1 MADFKLGKLPARE
14 GAVTFAFSAFLDA
27 TKLPPVPPTFGHQ
40 DLYAAQPIGMLGNDQ
55 YGDCVWAGAA
65 HETMLWGDEAKRTFT
80 FTDKT
85 VLSDYSK
92 VTGFNPSD
100 PSSDK
105 GTDMSVAA
113 SYRRKTGIVDADGKR
128 HKVAAYLAL
137 GVGNLDDVKLACYLF
152 GAVGIGVKFPAS
164 AMDQFN
170 KGQPWSVVPGS
181 KIEGGHYVPLV
192 GFDGTHFLIVTWG
205 KLHPM
210 DPDFLQTYM
219 DEGIAYLS
227 KEMLTAG
234 KSLEGFDEAA
244 LQADLKALG

>member
-14 GAVTFAFSAFLDA
+14 GAVSFAFSAFLDE
-27 TKLPPVPPTFGHQ
+27 TKLPPVPPTFGHH
-40 DLYAAQPIGMLGNDQ
+40 DLYAARPIGMLGNDK

-65 HETMLWGDEAKRTFT
+65 HETMLWGDEAKHTFT
-80 FTDKT
+80 FTDKS
-85 VLSDYSK
+85 VLSDYAK
-92 VTGFNPSD
+92 VTGFNPDDPNSD
-100 PSSDK
+100 Q
-105 GTDMSVAA
+105 GTDMSKAA
-113 SYRRKTGIVDADGKR
+113 SYRRKTGVIDAHGKR

-137 GVGNLDDVKLACYLF
+137 RVGNLDDVKQACYLF
-152 GAVGIGVKFPAS
+152 GAVGLGVKFPES

-227 KEMLTAG
+227 KEMLTEG
-234 KSLEGFDEAA
+234 KSLEGFDQAA
-244 LQADLKALG
+244 LLADLKALG